1 MCHFLR
7 KLETVLPG
15 DPDIPLWSI
24 YPEDSQQYLK
34 EIYSTIFTAGLFV
47 IAKNWKQL
55 KIALNLKM
63 GIENVV
69 HLHSEILFSYLK

>member
-1 MCHFLR
+1 M
-7 KLETVLPG
+7 ETVLPE
-15 DPDIPLWSI
+15 DPVIPLLGI
-24 YPEDSQQYLK
+24 YPEDSQQYYK

-63 GIENVV
+63 GIEHVV